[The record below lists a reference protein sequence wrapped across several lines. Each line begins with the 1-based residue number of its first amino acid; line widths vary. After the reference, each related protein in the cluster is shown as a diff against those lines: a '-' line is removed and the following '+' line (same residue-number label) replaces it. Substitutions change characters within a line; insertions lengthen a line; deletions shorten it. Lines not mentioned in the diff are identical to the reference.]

1 MKVTTEDLENRRIA
15 LNIEAEASELDKS
28 LGEAYDHLV
37 KEVSV
42 PGFRKGKAP
51 RVILEQHI
59 GKRALLEEALE
70 HLVPQLY
77 KQAIESK
84 NLEPIAE
91 PELEITQSEPLI
103 FKVVVSLKPE
113 VKLGDYH
120 GIRLEASPQVEVND
134 KEIAAAMEQLR
145 REQGA
150 WVPVERPAEL
160 DDLVTMNIQANVDG
174 KPWLDHKDIL
184 FEMDKDSRSPVVGFA
199 SCLQGAE
206 KNKEK
211 TFRLIIPGDYPITEM
226 RGKEGSFRVTISEIK
241 EKQLPEL
248 NDELAKSAGYGGLD
262 DMREKVAAQLRTR
275 AEARNRLE
283 LKEKALD
290 ALVEISEAN
299 YPPILEDEE
308 IDGLL
313 KSEAQRLGFKEISDY
328 LKRASRTEEEIR
340 QELRPIAKKR
350 LTRSLVLGKLAED
363 EKIEINPS
371 EVDNK
376 VDEIAGSAD
385 DKEKARQFFSLPQIR
400 GSIEQSLRTER
411 TVDRLLQIAVDNTK
425 NKNMTKGE

>member
-1 MKVTTEDLENRRIA
+1 MKVTTEDLENCRIA

-28 LGEAYDHLV
+28 LGEAYGHLV

-103 FKVVVSLKPE
+103 FKAVVSLKPE

-120 GIRLEASPQVEVND
+120 GIRLEASPQVQVNGR
-134 KEIAAAMEQLR
+134 EIAAAMEQFQKD
-145 REQGA
+145 QGA

-160 DDLVTMNIQANVDG
+160 DDLVTMNIQADVDG

-184 FEMDKDSRSPVVGFA
+184 YEMDKDSRSPVAGFA

-211 TFRLIIPGDYPITEM
+211 TFSLAIPDDYPIKEM
-226 RGKEGSFRVTISEIK
+226 RGKEGNFRVTVSEIK
-241 EKQLPEL
+241 AKQLPEL
-248 NDELAKSAGYGGLD
+248 NDELAKSVGYGGLD
-262 DMREKVAAQLRTR
+262 DMREKLAAQLRTK

-313 KSEAQRLGFKEISDY
+313 KSEAQRLGFKETADY

-340 QELRPIAKKR
+340 QELRPIAEKR
-350 LTRSLVLGKLAED
+350 LTRSLVLGKLAKE

-400 GSIEQSLRTER
+400 QSIEQSLRTER
-411 TVDRLLQIAVDNTK
+411 TLDRLLQIAVDNS
-425 NKNMTKGE
+425 KNMTKGE